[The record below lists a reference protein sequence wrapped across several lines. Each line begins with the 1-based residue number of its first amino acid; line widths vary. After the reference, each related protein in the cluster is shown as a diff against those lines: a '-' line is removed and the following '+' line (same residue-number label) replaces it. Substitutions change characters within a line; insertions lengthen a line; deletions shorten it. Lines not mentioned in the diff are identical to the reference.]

1 MAGIVIAFL
10 IIVISIIILKRI
22 IRNTSIQRWIIPC
35 ILNSNEN
42 KKIIRHELQD
52 IYICICDH
60 YQPFYGNVSQEI
72 AEHRVVTWCKEYSK
86 IITEHKDFDGRSP
99 VHTFFYCE
107 QDYSPK
113 LLDSLAKLSREG
125 IADVEILI
133 AHQNDTATNFAR
145 KIEEFRDVLFHH
157 HGLLR
162 KDSEKLTFGFIHGYW
177 ALNNSRP
184 DKNWCGVDCEIPI
197 LKQAGCYAD
206 FTYPSAPDPTQPSII
221 NSIYFAENLP
231 GRSRSHEYGY
241 RVKKYLWSDKDLLLI
256 QGPLAL
262 NWKKQAYGILPG
274 LENGEISASSPFSPE
289 RVDLWINSG
298 IGVEGVSNHSFI
310 KLYTHG
316 GIDQNIRYFFGEEGL
331 PVMWEYLEKNYN
343 DGSRYRLHYVSA
355 WEMYN
360 IIKKLCLKTEIIQNR
375 YIGSS

>member
-1 MAGIVIAFL
+1 MAGIVIASFL
-10 IIVISIIILKRI
+10 FIVILILLKRTI
-22 IRNTSIQRWIIPC
+22 GRTSIHRWIIPC
-35 ILNSNEN
+35 ISNSQVKKRFIGNEP
-42 KKIIRHELQD
+42 QD

-86 IITEHKDFDGRSP
+86 IATRHRDFDGRSP

-107 QDYSPK
+107 QDYSPHF
-113 LLDSLAKLSREG
+113 LDNLARLSRRG

-133 AHQNDTATNFAR
+133 AHQNDTAINFQR
-145 KIEEFRDVLFHH
+145 KIEEFRDVLYHH

-162 KDSEKLTFGFIHGYW
+162 KSSGKLAFGFIHGYW

-184 DKNWCGVDCEIPI
+184 DKKRCGVDNEIPV

-231 GRSRSHEYGY
+231 GKNRSHEYGY
-241 RVKKYLWSDKDLLLI
+241 LVKKFLWSDKDLLLI

-262 NWKKQAYGILPG
+262 NWKRRTSGFLPG

-289 RVDLWINSG
+289 RVELWINAG
-298 IGVEGVSNHSFI
+298 IGVEGVSSHSFI

-316 GIDQNIRYFFGEEGL
+316 GIDQNIRHFFGEEGL
-331 PVMWEYLEKNYN
+331 SMMWDYLERNYN
-343 DGSRYRLHYVSA
+343 DGSCYRLHYVST

-360 IIKKLCLKTEIIQNR
+360 IIKKLCIKTEIIQNR
-375 YIGSS
+375 CLGS